1 MPSPS
6 WIKVVIALLAAGM
19 VALSWLTGDSIDEQG
34 LRWLG
39 GLTGAITLLLLVVD
53 RWAWRW
59 PLARAITERLGYPV
73 LHGTWEGRLEYE
85 ADELGRPGSDS
96 VYMAIHQTLSA
107 IKIQT
112 YFGRTGSTSRSLSAT
127 LVPGTH
133 QHILYFIY
141 FSQAAAPN
149 RDTNRP
155 HEGAAALSIV
165 GKPVE
170 EIAGS
175 YFTDRRRRGQLQFT
189 QRSRKVAGSYEQA
202 SRLEFK
208 STSAS

>member
-6 WIKVVIALLAAGM
+6 WIKIVIALLAGGM
-19 VALSWLTGDSIDEQG
+19 LVLSWLTGDSIDKQG

-59 PLARAITERLGYPV
+59 PLARAVTERLGYPV
-73 LHGTWEGRLEYE
+73 LHGTWEGRLGYE
-85 ADELGRPGSDS
+85 ADERDQPGIDV
-96 VYMAIHQTLSA
+96 VYMAVHQTLSS
-107 IKIQT
+107 INIQT
-112 YFGRTGSTSRSLSAT
+112 YFGRTGSTSRSLSAS

-133 QHILYFIY
+133 QHTLYYIY
-141 FSQAAAPN
+141 SSQAAAPN
-149 RDTNRP
+149 RDANRP

-175 YFTDRRRRGQLQFT
+175 YFTDRRRRGQLRFT
-189 QRSRKVAGSYEQA
+189 QRSTKVAGSYEQA

-208 STSAS
+208 SPSE